1 MKDCIKVENLTKKFG
16 SKTALNNISLTINE
30 GMFGLLGRNGAGKTT
45 FMRILTTVSDFDC
58 GSIHICDIDIKN
70 SKQVRNIIGYLPQN
84 FMMYPNLTVYE
95 VMDYLG
101 ALSEIP
107 VVERRILIPE
117 LLSRVNLENESKV
130 KVKKLSGGMKQRLGI
145 AQALL
150 NNPKVLVIDEPTVGL
165 DPEERIRFRNLLC
178 ELASERIIILST
190 HIVGDIEATCNQ
202 IAIIDEGNILYQ
214 GSVNALVNGMNGKV
228 YSIEIP
234 SEEVVLFKKDFFV
247 TETVKSG
254 TLTSVRFISDNP
266 VSNGAISVVPN
277 VEDAYIYT
285 MWTVHGVKL

>member
-58 GSIHICDIDIKN
+58 GSIHICDIEIKN

-107 VVERRILIPE
+107 VVERRIRIPE

-190 HIVGDIEATCNQ
+190 HIVGDIEATCDQ

-234 SEEVVLFKKDFFV
+234 SEEIVLFKKDFFV

-266 VSNGAISVVPN
+266 VSNGAISVVPK

-285 MWTVHGVKL
+285 M

>member
-58 GSIHICDIDIKN
+58 GSIHICDIEIKN

-107 VVERRILIPE
+107 VVERRIRIPE

-190 HIVGDIEATCNQ
+190 HIVGDIEATCDQ

-234 SEEVVLFKKDFFV
+234 SEEIVLFKKDFFV

-266 VSNGAISVVPN
+266 VSNGAISVVPK